1 MGNCKSSAGTQ
12 LTKEEK
18 IQQKL
23 IEDQLRRD
31 KRVID
36 SEIKLLLLGAGESG
50 KSTIAKQMKM
60 IYLNGFKEEE
70 RRAYRDI
77 VHSNVVLSM
86 RNLVLACEKL
96 NIEMSPEAK
105 EKGAAFTASAVLT
118 EQELTPYLAENI
130 KFLWNDPAI
139 KTAFSRANEFQLHD
153 SAEYYFTAID
163 RIGAADYIPTE
174 QDVLRARAKTT
185 GITETE
191 FSIDGNKFRMCD
203 VGGQRSERKKWI
215 HCFQEV
221 TAVIFCSSLSE
232 YDQRLHEDDS
242 VNRVHESL
250 KLFDEICNSR
260 WFSNTSV
267 VLFLNKCD
275 LFKEKIK
282 RVDLKVCFADYD
294 GGLDYDNGVNF
305 VRDKFLNLNRD
316 SSSKKI
322 YTHITCATDTDNVRF
337 VFNSVKDIFLHQ
349 GLSKVGF

>member
-1 MGNCKSSAGTQ
+1 
-12 LTKEEK
+12 
-18 IQQKL
+18 
-23 IEDQLRRD
+23 
-31 KRVID
+31 
-36 SEIKLLLLGAGESG
+36 
-50 KSTIAKQMKM
+50 
-60 IYLNGFKEEE
+60 
-70 RRAYRDI
+70 
-77 VHSNVVLSM
+77 
-86 RNLVLACEKL
+86 
-96 NIEMSPEAK
+96 
-105 EKGAAFTASAVLT
+105 
-118 EQELTPYLAENI
+118 
-130 KFLWNDPAI
+130 
-139 KTAFSRANEFQLHD
+139 
-153 SAEYYFTAID
+153 
-163 RIGAADYIPTE
+163 
-174 QDVLRARAKTT
+174 
-185 GITETE
+185 
-191 FSIDGNKFRMCD
+191 MCD

-232 YDQRLHEDDS
+232 YDQKLHEDDS

-260 WFSNTSV
+260 WFSNTSI

-294 GGLDYDNGVNF
+294 GKLPPFQAISRSSQTHPSSPRLFLGGLDYDNGVNF
-305 VRDKFLNLNRD
+305 MKDKFLNLNRD

>member
-1 MGNCKSSAGTQ
+1 MGGCNSGGTMS
-12 LTKEEK
+12 KEERL
-18 IQQKL
+18 QQKL
-23 IEDQLRRD
+23 IDDQLRRD
-31 KRVID
+31 KKLID

-70 RRAYRDI
+70 RKAYKDI
-77 VHSNVVLSM
+77 IYSNVVLGM
-86 RNLVLACEKL
+86 RALVIACERL
-96 NIEMSPEAK
+96 GIEMSPETK
-105 EKGAAFTASAVLT
+105 EKAATFNNSNVLT
-118 EQELTPYLAENI
+118 EQELTPDIAETI
-130 KFLWNDPAI
+130 KYLWNDPAI
-139 KTAFSRANEFQLHD
+139 KAAFARASEFQLHD
-153 SAEYYFTAID
+153 SAVYYFENID
-163 RIGAADYIPTE
+163 RISAAEYVPTE

-191 FSIDGNKFRMCD
+191 FAIDGNRFRMCD

-221 TAVIFCSSLSE
+221 TAVLFCSSLSE
-232 YDQRLHEDDS
+232 YDQKLHEDDN

-260 WFSNTSV
+260 WFLNTSI
-267 VLFLNKCD
+267 VLFLNKSD

-282 RVDLKVCFADYD
+282 RVDLKVCFSDYD
-294 GGLDYDNGVNF
+294 GGLNYDVAVGYMK
-305 VRDKFLNLNRD
+305 DKFLNLNRD
-316 SSSKKI
+316 PSSKQI

-349 GLSKVGF
+349 GLQKIGF